1 MVMNPQDEQ
10 MNKPRGGL
18 LGLFDKAMKADEDT
32 GLSPL
37 QNFAAALDPLILK
50 DLRGGEGIR
59 QQGVQRAATM
69 SKNKTVDMLRQ
80 QGRNDLADAVMN
92 RTIGPKEAFSVM
104 QSEKAA
110 DTAFQRQ
117 KDLAAFSAGLKAP
130 AAPKLYSEFAKLNAD
145 LQAGN
150 ISKDQYNAS
159 VQSFLNKNKMSIR
172 PFRDI
177 NRKKTKVVTVGS
189 VKIGGDNPISVQS
202 MTNTLTTDIEATINQ
217 INQITEAGG
226 DLVRVSCPDKEST
239 QALKKIIAPKKNL
252 SFSENF
258 FHMCFGKVPEKE
270 IVKAF
275 DVSLILYAEHSF
287 NVSTFTARTI
297 TSSLS
302 DIHGAITG
310 AIASLKGP
318 LHGGANEEVMHMM
331 KKIKKPENALKWINN
346 ALKNKEVVMGFG
358 HRVYKSG
365 DSRVPTMREYF
376 GKVAKIKKDKTF
388 EKIYDIVE
396 KVMIKKKNIHPNVDY
411 PTGPTYHLMGF
422 DTDFFTP
429 IFVISRITGW
439 SAHIMEQ
446 HAANKLIRPL
456 AKYKGSKHRTVMQL
470 NQR

>member
-1 MVMNPQDEQ
+1 MSDEI
-10 MNKPRGGL
+10 KKGL
-18 LGLFDKAMKADEDT
+18 LGIVVDET
-32 GLSPL
+32 EVSKVMPEINSLTYRGY
-37 QNFAAALDPLILK
+37 AAQDLCARCEFEEVAYLILNK
-50 DLRGGEGIR
+50 ELPNKKQLKEFKKKLSKEI
-59 QQGVQRAATM
+59 TL
-69 SKNKTVDMLRQ
+69 SKNLINILKQIPRKSHPMDVARTVVSIMGLEDKETKDNSPEANLRKAIRIFAKT
-80 QGRNDLADAVMN
+80 
-92 RTIGPKEAFSVM
+92 P
-104 QSEKAA
+104 
-110 DTAFQRQ
+110 TA
-117 KDLAAFSAGLKAP
+117 LAAFYRL
-130 AAPKLYSEFAKLNAD
+130 
-145 LQAGN
+145 
-150 ISKDQYNAS
+150 
-159 VQSFLNKNKMSIR
+159 
-172 PFRDI
+172 
-177 NRKKTKVVTVGS
+177 RKG
-189 VKIGGDNPISVQS
+189 
-202 MTNTLTTDIEATINQ
+202 
-217 INQITEAGG
+217 
-226 DLVRVSCPDKEST
+226 
-239 QALKKIIAPKKNL
+239 KKIIAPKKKN

-258 FHMCFGKVPEKE
+258 FHMCFGKIPNKE

-346 ALKNKEVVMGFG
+346 ALKNKDVVMGFG

-376 GKVAKIKKDKTF
+376 KRVAIITKDKTF

-396 KVMIKKKNIHPNVDY
+396 KVMIKEKNIYPNVDY

-446 HAANKLIRPL
+446 HTANKLIRPL
-456 AKYKGSKHRTVMQL
+456 ASYKGSKHRKVLEL
-470 NQR
+470 NVR

>member
-1 MVMNPQDEQ
+1 MGDEI
-10 MNKPRGGL
+10 KKGL
-18 LGLFDKAMKADEDT
+18 LGIVVDET
-32 GLSPL
+32 EVSKVMPEINSLTYRGY
-37 QNFAAALDPLILK
+37 AAQDLCAKCKFEEVAYLILNGELPNK
-50 DLRGGEGIR
+50 RQLKQFEKVEKNERKLSNTMLEGIKR
-59 QQGVQRAATM
+59 FPKKSHPMDVARTAVSIMGLEDRETKDNSPNANMRKVMRIFA
-69 SKNKTVDMLRQ
+69 KTPV
-80 QGRNDLADAVMN
+80 A
-92 RTIGPKEAFSVM
+92 
-104 QSEKAA
+104 
-110 DTAFQRQ
+110 
-117 KDLAAFSAGLKAP
+117 LAAFYRL
-130 AAPKLYSEFAKLNAD
+130 
-145 LQAGN
+145 
-150 ISKDQYNAS
+150 
-159 VQSFLNKNKMSIR
+159 
-172 PFRDI
+172 
-177 NRKKTKVVTVGS
+177 RKG
-189 VKIGGDNPISVQS
+189 
-202 MTNTLTTDIEATINQ
+202 
-217 INQITEAGG
+217 
-226 DLVRVSCPDKEST
+226 
-239 QALKKIIAPKKNL
+239 KKIIPPKKNL

-258 FHMCFGKVPEKE
+258 FYMCFGKIPNKD

-331 KKIKKPENALKWINN
+331 NKIKKPENALKWITK
-346 ALKNKEVVMGFG
+346 ALDNKDVVMGFG

-376 GKVAKIKKDKTF
+376 GKVAKIKKDKKF

-396 KVMIKKKNIHPNVDY
+396 KVMIERKNIHPNVDY

-439 SAHIMEQ
+439 SAHIIEQ

-456 AKYKGSKHRTVMQL
+456 ASYKGSKHRKVVQL

>member
-1 MVMNPQDEQ
+1 MSDEI
-10 MNKPRGGL
+10 KKGL
-18 LGLFDKAMKADEDT
+18 LGIVVDET
-32 GLSPL
+32 EVSKVMPEINSLTYRGY
-37 QNFAAALDPLILK
+37 AAQDLCAKCKFEEVAYLILNGELPSKKQLKKFEKEERKERKLSKTLLDDIKKFPKKAHPMDVARTAVSIMGLEDKETK
-50 DLRGGEGIR
+50 DNSPKANMR
-59 QQGVQRAATM
+59 
-69 SKNKTVDMLRQ
+69 K
-80 QGRNDLADAVMN
+80 VM
-92 RTIGPKEAFSVM
+92 RIFAKMPVA
-104 QSEKAA
+104 
-110 DTAFQRQ
+110 
-117 KDLAAFSAGLKAP
+117 LAAFYRARKGERIIP
-130 AAPKLYSEFAKLNAD
+130 P
-145 LQAGN
+145 
-150 ISKDQYNAS
+150 
-159 VQSFLNKNKMSIR
+159 KNK
-172 PFRDI
+172 
-177 NRKKTKVVTVGS
+177 
-189 VKIGGDNPISVQS
+189 
-202 MTNTLTTDIEATINQ
+202 
-217 INQITEAGG
+217 
-226 DLVRVSCPDKEST
+226 
-239 QALKKIIAPKKNL
+239 L

-258 FHMCFGKVPEKE
+258 FHMCFGKVPNKD

-331 KKIKKPENALKWINN
+331 NKIKKPENALKWINK
-346 ALKNKEVVMGFG
+346 ALDNKDVVMGFG

-376 GKVAKIKKDKTF
+376 GKVAKIKKDRKF

-396 KVMIKKKNIHPNVDY
+396 KVMIDRKNIHPNVDY

-439 SAHIMEQ
+439 SAHIIEQ

-456 AKYKGSKHRTVMQL
+456 ASYKGSKHRKVLQL

>member
-1 MVMNPQDEQ
+1 MTEDI
-10 MNKPRGGL
+10 KKGL
-18 LGLFDKAMKADEDT
+18 LGIVVDET
-32 GLSPL
+32 EVSKVMPEINSLTYRGY
-37 QNFAAALDPLILK
+37 AAQDLCAKCKFEEVAYLILNGELPDNKQLKSFEKIERKERKLSKSLLDSIKNFPKKSHPMDVARTAVSIMGLEDKETK
-50 DLRGGEGIR
+50 DNSPKANMRKVMRIF
-59 QQGVQRAATM
+59 A
-69 SKNKTVDMLRQ
+69 KT
-80 QGRNDLADAVMN
+80 
-92 RTIGPKEAFSVM
+92 P
-104 QSEKAA
+104 
-110 DTAFQRQ
+110 TA
-117 KDLAAFSAGLKAP
+117 LAAFYRL
-130 AAPKLYSEFAKLNAD
+130 
-145 LQAGN
+145 
-150 ISKDQYNAS
+150 
-159 VQSFLNKNKMSIR
+159 
-172 PFRDI
+172 
-177 NRKKTKVVTVGS
+177 RKG
-189 VKIGGDNPISVQS
+189 
-202 MTNTLTTDIEATINQ
+202 
-217 INQITEAGG
+217 
-226 DLVRVSCPDKEST
+226 
-239 QALKKIIAPKKNL
+239 KKIISPKSNL

-258 FHMCFGKVPEKE
+258 FYMCFGKVPNKE

-331 KKIKKPENALKWINN
+331 NKIKKPENALKWINN
-346 ALKNKEVVMGFG
+346 ALDKKAVVMGFG

-376 GKVAKIKKDKTF
+376 SKVAKVKKDKKY

-396 KVMIKKKNIHPNVDY
+396 KVMIDRKNIYPNVDY

-439 SAHIMEQ
+439 SAHILEQ

-456 AKYKGSKHRTVMQL
+456 ASYKGSSYRKVVPL

>member
-1 MVMNPQDEQ
+1 MSDEI
-10 MNKPRGGL
+10 KKGL
-18 LGLFDKAMKADEDT
+18 LGIVVDETEVSKVMPEINSLTYRGYAAQDLCAKCKFEEVAYLILNGELPNKKQLKAFEKQERKERKLSKTLLGDIKKIPRKAHPMDVARTVVSIMGLEDSETKDNSPKANLRKAMRI
-32 GLSPL
+32 
-37 QNFAAALDPLILK
+37 FA
-50 DLRGGEGIR
+50 
-59 QQGVQRAATM
+59 
-69 SKNKTVDMLRQ
+69 KTPV
-80 QGRNDLADAVMN
+80 A
-92 RTIGPKEAFSVM
+92 
-104 QSEKAA
+104 
-110 DTAFQRQ
+110 
-117 KDLAAFSAGLKAP
+117 LAAFYRA
-130 AAPKLYSEFAKLNAD
+130 
-145 LQAGN
+145 
-150 ISKDQYNAS
+150 
-159 VQSFLNKNKMSIR
+159 
-172 PFRDI
+172 
-177 NRKKTKVVTVGS
+177 RKG
-189 VKIGGDNPISVQS
+189 
-202 MTNTLTTDIEATINQ
+202 
-217 INQITEAGG
+217 
-226 DLVRVSCPDKEST
+226 
-239 QALKKIIAPKKNL
+239 KKIIPPKKNL

-258 FHMCFGKVPEKE
+258 FQMCFGKVPKKE

-331 KKIKKPENALKWINN
+331 NKIKKPENALKWINN
-346 ALKNKEVVMGFG
+346 ALDKKDVVMGFG
-358 HRVYKSG
+358 HRVYKNG
-365 DSRVPTMREYF
+365 DSRVPTMRDYF
-376 GKVAKIKKDKTF
+376 GKVAKIKKDKKF

-396 KVMIKKKNIHPNVDY
+396 KVMIERKNIHPNVDY

-456 AKYKGSKHRTVMQL
+456 ASYKGSQHRRVVQL

>member
-1 MVMNPQDEQ
+1 MSDDI
-10 MNKPRGGL
+10 KKGL
-18 LGLFDKAMKADEDT
+18 LGIVVDET
-32 GLSPL
+32 EISKVMPEINSLTYRGY
-37 QNFAAALDPLILK
+37 AAQDLCARCDFEEVAYLILNKELPNKKQLK
-50 DLRGGEGIR
+50 DFKKELSKEI
-59 QQGVQRAATM
+59 VL
-69 SKNKTVDMLRQ
+69 SKNLINILKRVPKNSHPMDVART
-80 QGRNDLADAVMN
+80 AV
-92 RTIGPKEAFSVM
+92 SVM
-104 QSEKAA
+104 GLEDKETKDSSPEANLRKAIRILA
-110 DTAFQRQ
+110 KTPSA
-117 KDLAAFSAGLKAP
+117 LAAFYRL
-130 AAPKLYSEFAKLNAD
+130 
-145 LQAGN
+145 
-150 ISKDQYNAS
+150 
-159 VQSFLNKNKMSIR
+159 
-172 PFRDI
+172 
-177 NRKKTKVVTVGS
+177 RKG
-189 VKIGGDNPISVQS
+189 
-202 MTNTLTTDIEATINQ
+202 
-217 INQITEAGG
+217 
-226 DLVRVSCPDKEST
+226 
-239 QALKKIIAPKKNL
+239 KKIIAPKKNL

-270 IVKAF
+270 IIKAF

-331 KKIKKPENALKWINN
+331 KKIKKPENALKWITK
-346 ALKNKEVVMGFG
+346 ALKNKDVVMGFG
-358 HRVYKSG
+358 HRVYKNG

-376 GKVAKIKKDKTF
+376 KRVAIIKKDKTF

-396 KVMIKKKNIHPNVDY
+396 KVMIKEKNIYPNVDY

-456 AKYKGSKHRTVMQL
+456 ASYKGSKHRKVMQL